1 LRICTANQ
9 ASIFLHFSDF
19 FLDHF
24 PQSMQKLVNLSTLLS
39 AVCRHVKDAGARLVA
54 EQARPD
60 GRRGAGDSAPVDAEI
75 ELALRT
81 ALLAAWPAR
90 FIGEELGAV
99 PCAADA
105 SREQQRTC
113 WVVDPHDGTRDFLRG
128 LGGSSIS
135 VALLDDGRPVLGV
148 VYAPTPPDRGPDLI
162 AWAQGTGPV
171 RRNGIPARQS
181 GPASL
186 TDQQLVAD
194 SHVLMSTSAKLRPE
208 GSTALVTPAQWI
220 PMTSIAYRLARVAAG
235 DAVATLTLHGA
246 QSWDIA
252 AGHALLLG
260 AGGELYDE
268 NGLSVRYGTNGE
280 AEVKACFGGAPAAAL
295 ELVSRKSAW
304 TTAGGR

>member
-1 LRICTANQ
+1 MGTISNLPA
-9 ASIFLHFSDF
+9 L
-19 FLDHF
+19 LD
-24 PQSMQKLVNLSTLLS
+24 QVCLSVT
-39 AVCRHVKDAGARLVA
+39 DAGARLVA

-75 ELALRT
+75 ELTLRT

-105 SREQQRTC
+105 SHEQKRTC
-113 WVVDPHDGTRDFLRG
+113 WVVDPHDGTRDFLSG

-148 VYAPTPPDRGPDLI
+148 VYAPMPPDRGPDLI

-171 RRNGIPARQS
+171 RRNGVLARQPGS
-181 GPASL
+181 ASL
-186 TDQQLVAD
+186 TDQQLVAG
-194 SHVLMSTSAKLRPE
+194 SHVLMSTSAKSRPE
-208 GSTALVTPAQWI
+208 ASTALVTPAQWT

-246 QSWDIA
+246 QSWDVA

-260 AGGELYDE
+260 AGGELYDDR
-268 NGLSVRYGTNGE
+268 GQPVRYDANG
-280 AEVKACFGGAPAAAL
+280 AGQVRACFGGAPAAAL

-304 TTAGGR
+304 TMAGGR